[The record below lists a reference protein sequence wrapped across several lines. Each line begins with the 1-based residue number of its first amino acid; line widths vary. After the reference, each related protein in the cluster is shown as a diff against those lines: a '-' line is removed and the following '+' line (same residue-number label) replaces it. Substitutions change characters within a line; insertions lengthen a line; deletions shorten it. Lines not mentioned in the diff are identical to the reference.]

1 MGECLIVDRLAEV
14 MRISRYGL
22 VRPLWQDMTDEARAP
37 WLHRAGSLMGSM
49 SVRGLIVVTVDEGEK
64 SDA

>member
-1 MGECLIVDRLAEV
+1 MTERLIVDRLAEV

-22 VRPLWQDMTDEARAP
+22 VRPLWHDMTDEARAP

-49 SVRGLIVVTVDEGEK
+49 SVRGLMVVTVDKGD
-64 SDA
+64 SDE